1 MREKIGGLFVL
12 LLLCFLVWGS
22 QKLSSHVIQ
31 SSAVAE
37 KKSYKEIRI
46 IIDAGHGGQ
55 DVGKIGINDAVESEI
70 NLKIVKLLQAKL
82 QKDQVQV
89 LLTRED
95 ADGMAE
101 GNIEDLKARV
111 SMINREKPDLV
122 VSIHQNSYH
131 DASVKGAQV
140 FYYEHSEEGKEAA
153 EIMQKALLSLDESN
167 KRQAKANT
175 TYYVL
180 KKTEPPVI
188 IVECGFLSNPE
199 EAEKLITDAYQEQ
212 VAEAVQNG
220 IYMYFGI
227 AEN

>member
-37 KKSYKEIRI
+37 KKSPKEIRI

-55 DVGKIGINDAVESEI
+55 DGGKIGINDAVESEI

-101 GNIEDLKARV
+101 GNVEDLKARV
-111 SMINREKPDLV
+111 SMINKEKPDLV

-153 EIMQKALLSLDESN
+153 EIMQKALLSLDETN

>member
-55 DVGKIGINDAVESEI
+55 DGGKIGINDAVESEI